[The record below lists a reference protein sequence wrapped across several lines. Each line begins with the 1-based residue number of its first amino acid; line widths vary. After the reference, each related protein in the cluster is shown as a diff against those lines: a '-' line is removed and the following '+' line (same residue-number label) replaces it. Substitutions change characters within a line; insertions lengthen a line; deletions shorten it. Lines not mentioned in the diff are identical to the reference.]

1 MLTSE
6 LTKLINT
13 RKKLITALNFL
24 VDRVEEEIS
33 STIIG
38 ESKTCISGKTYHFVW
53 VNTNSDTEFAGRSRF
68 YLVLES
74 PEGTSTPTKFYGIH
88 SKCKGI
94 ATRNLNGQP
103 TYCQFQSAP
112 LPELLFFVDHLS
124 EIAQIL
130 EAEQK
135 QAINCLDFA
144 VKSLESFVPKPWLQ
158 ASERYPNPYK

>member
-1 MLTSE
+1 MPTTE
-6 LTKLINT
+6 LIRLNNTK
-13 RKKLITALNFL
+13 KKLIVALNFL

-33 STIIG
+33 STITC
-38 ESKTCISGKTYHFVW
+38 ESKTCVSGKTYHFIW
-53 VNTNSDTEFAGRSRF
+53 VSANSSTEFTGRSRF
-68 YLVLES
+68 YIVLES
-74 PEGTSTPTKFYGIH
+74 PEGNGTLPKFYGFH

-94 ATRNLNGQP
+94 APRNLNGQP

-112 LPELLFFVDHLS
+112 LAEILFFVDHLG
-124 EIAQIL
+124 EIIQVL

-135 QAINCLDFA
+135 HAIDCLNSA